1 MRMQE
6 VIAKLREEAPLLEK
20 CAKNTDV
27 LFNKAWGLFDDFR
40 RAESEEGQR
49 LLADAVCAALN
60 EFVGEYRTL
69 RCSVETVCMVNAEY
83 REKLGPGRRKAKSK
97 DAPGQQLLNFGMDF
111 GHPEGSKPVNPAV
124 VGDSAGHG
132 EEHANSTMPP
142 PAAVAEAGTEVRQ

>member
-40 RAESEEGQR
+40 RAESDAGR
-49 LLADAVCAALN
+49 MILADAVCTALN
-60 EFVGEYRTL
+60 EFAGEYRTL

-97 DAPGQQLLNFGMDF
+97 DAPGQQVMDF
-111 GHPEGSKPVNPAV
+111 GSTQQPGETHVGTYDANGAGATSVAEQGDQARVGRAAV
-124 VGDSAGHG
+124 V
-132 EEHANSTMPP
+132 
-142 PAAVAEAGTEVRQ
+142 AGTEVRQ